1 MQYMHNSIDTLSDVL
16 YVLNEL
22 NKKAGLRF
30 NIDVNRPPKTEEW
43 SCSLKFMGNDE
54 MAENNADLCLF
65 LERYA
70 DERESLEQ
78 GFSNEDRFNHWFE
91 TELSYYA
98 NVALPDKKG
107 D

>member
-1 MQYMHNSIDTLSDVL
+1 MNQPSLSAKH
-16 YVLNEL
+16 Y
-22 NKKAGLRF
+22 
-30 NIDVNRPPKTEEW
+30 
-43 SCSLKFMGNDE
+43 S
-54 MAENNADLCLF
+54 LF

-91 TELSYYA
+91 TELAYYA

>member
-1 MQYMHNSIDTLSDVL
+1 MQLSCSLCTRSDFGTQGMLCCAFRYNVL

-22 NKKAGLRF
+22 NKKAGINF

-54 MAENNADLCLF
+54 AAENNSDLCLF

-91 TELSYYA
+91 TEL
-98 NVALPDKKG
+98 
-107 D
+107 

>member
-1 MQYMHNSIDTLSDVL
+1 MHKYFVLNFVPYILLLIFTLNI
-16 YVLNEL
+16 NEL
-22 NKKAGLRF
+22 NKKAGINF

-54 MAENNADLCLF
+54 AAENNSDLCLF
-65 LERYA
+65 PERYA

-91 TELSYYA
+91 TEL
-98 NVALPDKKG
+98 
-107 D
+107 